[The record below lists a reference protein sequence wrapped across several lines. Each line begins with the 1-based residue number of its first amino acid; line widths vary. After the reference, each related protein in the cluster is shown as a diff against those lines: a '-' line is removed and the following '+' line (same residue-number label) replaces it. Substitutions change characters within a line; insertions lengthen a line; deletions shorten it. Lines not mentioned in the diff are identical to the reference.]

1 LRRRRGFGPDGLERR
16 RAQRIPA
23 RGGVPLV
30 SVVGAELLRVSPY
43 GMMIESPLPLEMD
56 TVLKLRLIVA
66 GEKADVEARVAACA
80 LGTTGDR
87 RRFGVGLEF
96 TRIAPKIRARLAQV
110 LADARVARDAV
121 SSA

>member
-1 LRRRRGFGPDGLERR
+1 MRRRRAFGPDGLERR
-16 RAQRIPA
+16 RAERVPA
-23 RGGVPLV
+23 QDGVPLI
-30 SVVGAELLRVSPY
+30 SVVGAVLVRVSPY

-56 TVLKLRLIVA
+56 SILKLRLIVA

-96 TRIAPKIRARLAQV
+96 TRIAPKVRARLAQV
-110 LADARVARDAV
+110 LSDARDPV